1 MLNSLVPIAALVC
14 FMLMPYTNGGLYA
27 ALALIAL
34 CRGAV
39 WELIGLIRRFVT
51 ARIDELDVRG
61 AIEEAKPALL
71 NGLMQ
76 LSTLPYAA
84 VRTADAIVR
93 TLWRVYASHK
103 NTVLVDFCMEI
114 PDGGA
119 IAVMGAS
126 GSGKTTLLR
135 ILLGLEKPNSGEI
148 LGLNNKRFAVVFQ
161 EDRLLQHRTA
171 RQNVEIPLI
180 GTQIEKTNVH
190 KIAGTALRD
199 VELNGFEDFSVR
211 ELSGGMCRNSC
222 YRQHQL

>member
-1 MLNSLVPIAALVC
+1 MIKLNKVC
-14 FMLMPYTNGGLYA
+14 FSYDGEHP
-27 ALALIAL
+27 
-34 CRGAV
+34 
-39 WELIGLIRRFVT
+39 
-51 ARIDELDVRG
+51 
-61 AIEEAKPALL
+61 
-71 NGLMQ
+71 
-76 LSTLPYAA
+76 
-84 VRTADAIVR
+84 
-93 TLWRVYASHK
+93 
-103 NTVLVDFCMEI
+103 VLVDFCMAI

-211 ELSGGMCRNSC
+211 ELSGGMCRRVALARAIAFARSGLGRDAAILDEPLKGLDNAMKKRIVPRFIDAFATRVIITHDENEAELFEC
-222 YRQHQL
+222 GTIIKLNRI

>member
-1 MLNSLVPIAALVC
+1 MIKLNKVC
-14 FMLMPYTNGGLYA
+14 FSYDGEHP
-27 ALALIAL
+27 
-34 CRGAV
+34 
-39 WELIGLIRRFVT
+39 
-51 ARIDELDVRG
+51 
-61 AIEEAKPALL
+61 
-71 NGLMQ
+71 
-76 LSTLPYAA
+76 
-84 VRTADAIVR
+84 
-93 TLWRVYASHK
+93 
-103 NTVLVDFCMEI
+103 VLVDFCMEF

-211 ELSGGMCRNSC
+211 ELSGGMCRRVALARAIAFARSGLGRDAAILDEPLKGLDNAMKKRIVPRFIDAFATRVIITHDENEAELFEC
-222 YRQHQL
+222 GTIIRLNRI

>member
-1 MLNSLVPIAALVC
+1 MIKLNKVC
-14 FMLMPYTNGGLYA
+14 FSYDGEHP
-27 ALALIAL
+27 
-34 CRGAV
+34 
-39 WELIGLIRRFVT
+39 
-51 ARIDELDVRG
+51 
-61 AIEEAKPALL
+61 
-71 NGLMQ
+71 
-76 LSTLPYAA
+76 
-84 VRTADAIVR
+84 
-93 TLWRVYASHK
+93 
-103 NTVLVDFCMEI
+103 VLVDFCMEI

-135 ILLGLEKPNSGEI
+135 ILLGLEKSNSGEI

-180 GTQIEKTNVH
+180 GTQIGKTNVH

-211 ELSGGMCRNSC
+211 ELSGGMCRRAALARAIAFARSGLGRDAAILDEPLKGLDNAMKKRIVPRFIDAFATRVIITHDENEAELFEC
-222 YRQHQL
+222 GTIIRLNRI

>member
-1 MLNSLVPIAALVC
+1 MIKLNKVC
-14 FMLMPYTNGGLYA
+14 FSYDGEHP
-27 ALALIAL
+27 
-34 CRGAV
+34 
-39 WELIGLIRRFVT
+39 
-51 ARIDELDVRG
+51 
-61 AIEEAKPALL
+61 
-71 NGLMQ
+71 
-76 LSTLPYAA
+76 
-84 VRTADAIVR
+84 
-93 TLWRVYASHK
+93 
-103 NTVLVDFCMEI
+103 VLVDFCMEI

-180 GTQIEKTNVH
+180 GTQIEKANVH
-190 KIAGTALRD
+190 KIAGTALKD

-211 ELSGGMCRNSC
+211 ELSGGMCRRVALARAIAFARSGLGRDAAILDEPLKGLDNAMKKLIVPRFIDAFATRVIITHDENEAELFGC
-222 YRQHQL
+222 GTIIRLNRI

>member
-1 MLNSLVPIAALVC
+1 MIKLNKVC
-14 FMLMPYTNGGLYA
+14 FSYDGEHP
-27 ALALIAL
+27 
-34 CRGAV
+34 
-39 WELIGLIRRFVT
+39 
-51 ARIDELDVRG
+51 
-61 AIEEAKPALL
+61 
-71 NGLMQ
+71 
-76 LSTLPYAA
+76 
-84 VRTADAIVR
+84 
-93 TLWRVYASHK
+93 
-103 NTVLVDFCMEI
+103 VLVDFCMEI

-180 GTQIEKTNVH
+180 GTQIGKTNVH

-199 VELNGFEDFSVR
+199 VEINGFEDFSVR
-211 ELSGGMCRNSC
+211 ELSGGMCRRVALARAIAFARSGLGRDAAILDEPLKGLDNAMKKRIVPRFIDAFATRVIITHDENEAELFEC
-222 YRQHQL
+222 GTIIRLNRI

>member
-1 MLNSLVPIAALVC
+1 MIKLNKVC
-14 FMLMPYTNGGLYA
+14 FSYDGEQP
-27 ALALIAL
+27 
-34 CRGAV
+34 
-39 WELIGLIRRFVT
+39 
-51 ARIDELDVRG
+51 
-61 AIEEAKPALL
+61 
-71 NGLMQ
+71 
-76 LSTLPYAA
+76 
-84 VRTADAIVR
+84 
-93 TLWRVYASHK
+93 
-103 NTVLVDFCMEI
+103 VLVDFCMEI

-211 ELSGGMCRNSC
+211 ELSGGMCRRVALARAIAFARSGLGRDAAILDEPLKGLDNAMKKRIVPRFIDAFATRVIITHDENEAELFEC
-222 YRQHQL
+222 GTIIRLNRI

>member
-1 MLNSLVPIAALVC
+1 MIKLLKVC
-14 FMLMPYTNGGLYA
+14 YSYDGEP
-27 ALALIAL
+27 
-34 CRGAV
+34 
-39 WELIGLIRRFVT
+39 
-51 ARIDELDVRG
+51 
-61 AIEEAKPALL
+61 P
-71 NGLMQ
+71 
-76 LSTLPYAA
+76 
-84 VRTADAIVR
+84 
-93 TLWRVYASHK
+93 
-103 NTVLVDFCMEI
+103 VLVDFCMEI

-161 EDRLLQHRTA
+161 EDRLLQHRPA

-211 ELSGGMCRNSC
+211 ELSGGMCRRVALARAIAFARSGLGRDAAILDEPLKGLDNAMKKRIVPRFIDAFATRVIITHDENEAELFEC
-222 YRQHQL
+222 GTIIRLNRI

>member
-1 MLNSLVPIAALVC
+1 MIKLNKVC
-14 FMLMPYTNGGLYA
+14 FSYDGEHP
-27 ALALIAL
+27 
-34 CRGAV
+34 
-39 WELIGLIRRFVT
+39 
-51 ARIDELDVRG
+51 
-61 AIEEAKPALL
+61 
-71 NGLMQ
+71 
-76 LSTLPYAA
+76 
-84 VRTADAIVR
+84 
-93 TLWRVYASHK
+93 
-103 NTVLVDFCMEI
+103 VLVDFCMEI
-114 PDGGA
+114 SDGGA

-211 ELSGGMCRNSC
+211 ELSGGMCRRVALARAIAFARSGLGRDAAILDEPLKGLDNAMKKRIVPRFIDAFATRVIITHDENEAELFGC
-222 YRQHQL
+222 GTIIRLNRI

>member
-1 MLNSLVPIAALVC
+1 MIKLNKVC
-14 FMLMPYTNGGLYA
+14 FSYDGEHP
-27 ALALIAL
+27 
-34 CRGAV
+34 
-39 WELIGLIRRFVT
+39 
-51 ARIDELDVRG
+51 
-61 AIEEAKPALL
+61 
-71 NGLMQ
+71 
-76 LSTLPYAA
+76 
-84 VRTADAIVR
+84 
-93 TLWRVYASHK
+93 
-103 NTVLVDFCMEI
+103 VLVDFCMEI

-211 ELSGGMCRNSC
+211 ELSGGMCRRVALARAIAFARILDEPLKGLDNAMKKRIVPRFIDAFATRVIITHDENEAELFEC
-222 YRQHQL
+222 GTIIRLNRI

>member
-1 MLNSLVPIAALVC
+1 MIKLNKVC
-14 FMLMPYTNGGLYA
+14 FSYDGEHP
-27 ALALIAL
+27 
-34 CRGAV
+34 
-39 WELIGLIRRFVT
+39 
-51 ARIDELDVRG
+51 
-61 AIEEAKPALL
+61 
-71 NGLMQ
+71 
-76 LSTLPYAA
+76 
-84 VRTADAIVR
+84 
-93 TLWRVYASHK
+93 
-103 NTVLVDFCMEI
+103 VLVDFCMEI

-126 GSGKTTLLR
+126 ESGNTTLLR

-148 LGLNNKRFAVVFQ
+148 LGLNNKRFAGVFQ

-211 ELSGGMCRNSC
+211 ELSGGMCRRVALARAIAFARSGLGRDAAILDEPLKGLDNAMKKRIVPRFIDAFATRVIITHDENEAELFEC
-222 YRQHQL
+222 GTIIKLNRI

>member
-1 MLNSLVPIAALVC
+1 MIKLNKVC
-14 FMLMPYTNGGLYA
+14 FSYDGEHP
-27 ALALIAL
+27 
-34 CRGAV
+34 
-39 WELIGLIRRFVT
+39 
-51 ARIDELDVRG
+51 
-61 AIEEAKPALL
+61 
-71 NGLMQ
+71 
-76 LSTLPYAA
+76 
-84 VRTADAIVR
+84 
-93 TLWRVYASHK
+93 
-103 NTVLVDFCMEI
+103 VLVDFCMEI

-180 GTQIEKTNVH
+180 GRTQIEKTNVH

-199 VELNGFEDFSVR
+199 VELNGFENFSVR
-211 ELSGGMCRNSC
+211 ELSGGMCRRVALARAIAFARSGLGRDAAILDEPLKGLDNAMKKRIVPRFIDAFATRVIITHDENEAELFEC
-222 YRQHQL
+222 GTIIRLNRI

>member
-1 MLNSLVPIAALVC
+1 MIKLNKVC
-14 FMLMPYTNGGLYA
+14 FSYDGEHP
-27 ALALIAL
+27 
-34 CRGAV
+34 
-39 WELIGLIRRFVT
+39 
-51 ARIDELDVRG
+51 
-61 AIEEAKPALL
+61 
-71 NGLMQ
+71 
-76 LSTLPYAA
+76 
-84 VRTADAIVR
+84 
-93 TLWRVYASHK
+93 
-103 NTVLVDFCMEI
+103 VLVDFCMEI

-180 GTQIEKTNVH
+180 GTQIGKTNVH

-211 ELSGGMCRNSC
+211 ELSGGMCRRVALARAIAFARSGLGRDAAILDEPLKGLDNAMKKRIVPRFIDAFATRVIITHDENEAELFEC
-222 YRQHQL
+222 GTIIRLNQI

>member
-1 MLNSLVPIAALVC
+1 MIKLNKVC
-14 FMLMPYTNGGLYA
+14 FSYD
-27 ALALIAL
+27 
-34 CRGAV
+34 GAH
-39 WELIGLIRRFVT
+39 
-51 ARIDELDVRG
+51 
-61 AIEEAKPALL
+61 P
-71 NGLMQ
+71 
-76 LSTLPYAA
+76 
-84 VRTADAIVR
+84 
-93 TLWRVYASHK
+93 
-103 NTVLVDFCMEI
+103 VLVDFCKDI
-114 PDGGA
+114 PGGGA
-119 IAVMGAS
+119 VAVMGAS

-211 ELSGGMCRNSC
+211 ELSGGMCRRVALARAIAFARSGLGRDAAILDEPLKGLDNAMKKRIVPRFIDAFATRVIITHDENEAELFGC
-222 YRQHQL
+222 GTIIRLNRI

>member
-1 MLNSLVPIAALVC
+1 MIKLNKVC
-14 FMLMPYTNGGLYA
+14 FSYDGEHP
-27 ALALIAL
+27 
-34 CRGAV
+34 
-39 WELIGLIRRFVT
+39 
-51 ARIDELDVRG
+51 
-61 AIEEAKPALL
+61 
-71 NGLMQ
+71 
-76 LSTLPYAA
+76 
-84 VRTADAIVR
+84 
-93 TLWRVYASHK
+93 
-103 NTVLVDFCMEI
+103 VLVDFCMEI

-171 RQNVEIPLI
+171 RQNVEIPFI

-211 ELSGGMCRNSC
+211 ELSGGMCRRVALARAIAFARSGLGRDAAILDEPLKGLDNAMKKRIVPRFIDAFATRVIITHDENEAELFEC
-222 YRQHQL
+222 GTIIRLNRI

>member
-1 MLNSLVPIAALVC
+1 MIKLNKVC
-14 FMLMPYTNGGLYA
+14 FSYDGEHPV
-27 ALALIAL
+27 I
-34 CRGAV
+34 
-39 WELIGLIRRFVT
+39 
-51 ARIDELDVRG
+51 
-61 AIEEAKPALL
+61 
-71 NGLMQ
+71 
-76 LSTLPYAA
+76 
-84 VRTADAIVR
+84 
-93 TLWRVYASHK
+93 
-103 NTVLVDFCMEI
+103 VDFCMEI

-180 GTQIEKTNVH
+180 GTQIGKTNVH

-199 VELNGFEDFSVR
+199 VELNGFENFSVR
-211 ELSGGMCRNSC
+211 ELSGGMCRRVALARAIAFARSGLGRDAAILDEPLKGLDNAMKKRIVPRFIDAFTTRVIITHDENEAELFEC
-222 YRQHQL
+222 GTIIRLNRI

>member
-1 MLNSLVPIAALVC
+1 MIKLNKVC
-14 FMLMPYTNGGLYA
+14 FSYDGEHP
-27 ALALIAL
+27 
-34 CRGAV
+34 
-39 WELIGLIRRFVT
+39 
-51 ARIDELDVRG
+51 
-61 AIEEAKPALL
+61 
-71 NGLMQ
+71 
-76 LSTLPYAA
+76 
-84 VRTADAIVR
+84 
-93 TLWRVYASHK
+93 
-103 NTVLVDFCMEI
+103 VLVDFCMEI

-211 ELSGGMCRNSC
+211 ELSGEMCRRVALARAIAFARSGLGRDAAILDEPLKGLDNAMKKRIVPRFIDAFATRVIITHDENEAELFEC
-222 YRQHQL
+222 GTIIRLNRI

>member
-1 MLNSLVPIAALVC
+1 MIKLNKVC
-14 FMLMPYTNGGLYA
+14 FSYA
-27 ALALIAL
+27 
-34 CRGAV
+34 G
-39 WELIGLIRRFVT
+39 EH
-51 ARIDELDVRG
+51 
-61 AIEEAKPALL
+61 P
-71 NGLMQ
+71 
-76 LSTLPYAA
+76 
-84 VRTADAIVR
+84 
-93 TLWRVYASHK
+93 
-103 NTVLVDFCMEI
+103 VLVDFCMEI

-211 ELSGGMCRNSC
+211 ELSGGMCRRVALARAIAFARSGLGRDAAILDEPLKGLDNAMKKRIVPRFIDAFATRVIITHDENEAELFEC
-222 YRQHQL
+222 GTIIRLNRI

>member
-1 MLNSLVPIAALVC
+1 MIKLNKVC
-14 FMLMPYTNGGLYA
+14 FSYDGEYP
-27 ALALIAL
+27 
-34 CRGAV
+34 
-39 WELIGLIRRFVT
+39 
-51 ARIDELDVRG
+51 
-61 AIEEAKPALL
+61 
-71 NGLMQ
+71 
-76 LSTLPYAA
+76 
-84 VRTADAIVR
+84 
-93 TLWRVYASHK
+93 
-103 NTVLVDFCMEI
+103 VLVDFCMEI

-126 GSGKTTLLR
+126 GSGKTTLLL

-199 VELNGFEDFSVR
+199 VELNGFENFSVR
-211 ELSGGMCRNSC
+211 ELSGGMCRRVALARAIAFARSGLGRDAAILDEPLKGLDNAMKKRIVPRFIDAFATRVIITHDENEAELFEC
-222 YRQHQL
+222 GTIIRLNRI

>member
-1 MLNSLVPIAALVC
+1 MIKLNKVC
-14 FMLMPYTNGGLYA
+14 FSYDGEHP
-27 ALALIAL
+27 
-34 CRGAV
+34 
-39 WELIGLIRRFVT
+39 
-51 ARIDELDVRG
+51 
-61 AIEEAKPALL
+61 
-71 NGLMQ
+71 
-76 LSTLPYAA
+76 
-84 VRTADAIVR
+84 
-93 TLWRVYASHK
+93 
-103 NTVLVDFCMEI
+103 VLVDFCMEI
-114 PDGGA
+114 LDGGA

-211 ELSGGMCRNSC
+211 ELSGGMCRRVALARAIAFARSGLGRDAAILDEPLKGLDNAMKKRIVPRFIDAFATRVIITHDENEAELFGC
-222 YRQHQL
+222 GTIIRLNRI

>member
-1 MLNSLVPIAALVC
+1 MIKLNKVC
-14 FMLMPYTNGGLYA
+14 FSYDGEHP
-27 ALALIAL
+27 
-34 CRGAV
+34 
-39 WELIGLIRRFVT
+39 
-51 ARIDELDVRG
+51 
-61 AIEEAKPALL
+61 
-71 NGLMQ
+71 
-76 LSTLPYAA
+76 
-84 VRTADAIVR
+84 
-93 TLWRVYASHK
+93 
-103 NTVLVDFCMEI
+103 VLVDFCMEI

-190 KIAGTALRD
+190 KIADASNGTR
-199 VELNGFEDFSVR
+199 SMVR
-211 ELSGGMCRNSC
+211 SMMSAMAVKEHSPRRNPSFTISLAAFTMHGMLPPRRIDSNAMARQRNLSRSGSKNSRGPRNRS
-222 YRQHQL
+222 RRSPESGSRSG

>member
-1 MLNSLVPIAALVC
+1 MIKLNKVC
-14 FMLMPYTNGGLYA
+14 FSYDGEHP
-27 ALALIAL
+27 
-34 CRGAV
+34 
-39 WELIGLIRRFVT
+39 
-51 ARIDELDVRG
+51 
-61 AIEEAKPALL
+61 
-71 NGLMQ
+71 
-76 LSTLPYAA
+76 
-84 VRTADAIVR
+84 
-93 TLWRVYASHK
+93 
-103 NTVLVDFCMEI
+103 VLVDFCMEI

-148 LGLNNKRFAVVFQ
+148 LGLNNKRFAAVFQ

-180 GTQIEKTNVH
+180 GTQIGKTNVH

-211 ELSGGMCRNSC
+211 ELSGGMCRRVALARAIAFARSGLGRDAAILDEPLKGLDNAMKKRIVPRFIDAFATRVIITHDENEAELFGC
-222 YRQHQL
+222 GTIIRLNRI

>member
-1 MLNSLVPIAALVC
+1 MIKLNKVC
-14 FMLMPYTNGGLYA
+14 FSYDGEHP
-27 ALALIAL
+27 
-34 CRGAV
+34 
-39 WELIGLIRRFVT
+39 
-51 ARIDELDVRG
+51 
-61 AIEEAKPALL
+61 
-71 NGLMQ
+71 
-76 LSTLPYAA
+76 
-84 VRTADAIVR
+84 
-93 TLWRVYASHK
+93 
-103 NTVLVDFCMEI
+103 VLVDFCMEI
-114 PDGGA
+114 SDGGA

-211 ELSGGMCRNSC
+211 ELSGGMCRRVALARAIAFARSGLGRDAAILDEPLKGLDNAMKKRIVPRFIDAFATRVIITHDENEAELFEC
-222 YRQHQL
+222 GTIIRLNRI

>member
-1 MLNSLVPIAALVC
+1 MIKLNKVC
-14 FMLMPYTNGGLYA
+14 FSYDGEHP
-27 ALALIAL
+27 
-34 CRGAV
+34 
-39 WELIGLIRRFVT
+39 
-51 ARIDELDVRG
+51 
-61 AIEEAKPALL
+61 
-71 NGLMQ
+71 
-76 LSTLPYAA
+76 
-84 VRTADAIVR
+84 
-93 TLWRVYASHK
+93 
-103 NTVLVDFCMEI
+103 VLVDFCMEI
-114 PDGGA
+114 PGGGA

-211 ELSGGMCRNSC
+211 ELSGGMCRRVALARAIAFARSGLGRDAAILDEPLKGLDNAMKKRIVPRFIDAFATRVIITHDENEADLFGC
-222 YRQHQL
+222 GTIIRLNRI

>member
-1 MLNSLVPIAALVC
+1 MIKLNKVC
-14 FMLMPYTNGGLYA
+14 FSYDGEHP
-27 ALALIAL
+27 
-34 CRGAV
+34 
-39 WELIGLIRRFVT
+39 
-51 ARIDELDVRG
+51 
-61 AIEEAKPALL
+61 
-71 NGLMQ
+71 
-76 LSTLPYAA
+76 
-84 VRTADAIVR
+84 
-93 TLWRVYASHK
+93 
-103 NTVLVDFCMEI
+103 VLVDFCMEI

-190 KIAGTALRD
+190 KIAETALVALARAIAFARSGLGRD
-199 VELNGFEDFSVR
+199 AAILDEPLKGLDNAMKKRIVPRFIDAFATRVIITHDENEAELFECGTIIR
-211 ELSGGMCRNSC
+211 LNRI
-222 YRQHQL
+222 

>member
-1 MLNSLVPIAALVC
+1 MIKLNKVC
-14 FMLMPYTNGGLYA
+14 FSYDGEHP
-27 ALALIAL
+27 
-34 CRGAV
+34 
-39 WELIGLIRRFVT
+39 
-51 ARIDELDVRG
+51 
-61 AIEEAKPALL
+61 
-71 NGLMQ
+71 
-76 LSTLPYAA
+76 
-84 VRTADAIVR
+84 
-93 TLWRVYASHK
+93 
-103 NTVLVDFCMEI
+103 VLVDFCMEN

-211 ELSGGMCRNSC
+211 ELSGGMCRRVALARAIAFARSGLGRDAAILDEPLKGLDNAMKKRIVPRFIDAFATRVIITHDENEAELFEC
-222 YRQHQL
+222 GTIIRLNRI

>member
-1 MLNSLVPIAALVC
+1 MIKLNKVC
-14 FMLMPYTNGGLYA
+14 FSYDGEHP
-27 ALALIAL
+27 
-34 CRGAV
+34 
-39 WELIGLIRRFVT
+39 
-51 ARIDELDVRG
+51 
-61 AIEEAKPALL
+61 
-71 NGLMQ
+71 
-76 LSTLPYAA
+76 
-84 VRTADAIVR
+84 
-93 TLWRVYASHK
+93 
-103 NTVLVDFCMEI
+103 VLVDFCMEI

-180 GTQIEKTNVH
+180 GRTQIEKTNVH

-211 ELSGGMCRNSC
+211 ELSGGMCRRVALARAIAFARSGLGRDAAILDEPLKGLDNAMKKRIVPRFIDAFATRVIITHDENEAELFGC
-222 YRQHQL
+222 GTIIRLNRI

>member
-1 MLNSLVPIAALVC
+1 MIKLNKVC
-14 FMLMPYTNGGLYA
+14 FSYDGEHP
-27 ALALIAL
+27 
-34 CRGAV
+34 
-39 WELIGLIRRFVT
+39 
-51 ARIDELDVRG
+51 
-61 AIEEAKPALL
+61 
-71 NGLMQ
+71 
-76 LSTLPYAA
+76 
-84 VRTADAIVR
+84 
-93 TLWRVYASHK
+93 
-103 NTVLVDFCMEI
+103 VLVDFCMEI

-211 ELSGGMCRNSC
+211 ELSGGMCRRVALARAIAFARSGLGRDAAILDEPLKGLDNAMKKRIVPGFIDAFATRVIITHDENEAELFEC
-222 YRQHQL
+222 GTIIRLNRI

>member
-1 MLNSLVPIAALVC
+1 MIKLNKVC
-14 FMLMPYTNGGLYA
+14 FSYDGEHP
-27 ALALIAL
+27 
-34 CRGAV
+34 
-39 WELIGLIRRFVT
+39 
-51 ARIDELDVRG
+51 
-61 AIEEAKPALL
+61 
-71 NGLMQ
+71 
-76 LSTLPYAA
+76 
-84 VRTADAIVR
+84 
-93 TLWRVYASHK
+93 
-103 NTVLVDFCMEI
+103 VLVDFCMEI

-171 RQNVEIPLI
+171 RQNVEIPLT

-211 ELSGGMCRNSC
+211 ELSGGMCRRVALARESHLQEADWAEMPQFSMS
-222 YRQHQL
+222 R

>member
-1 MLNSLVPIAALVC
+1 MIKLNKVC
-14 FMLMPYTNGGLYA
+14 FSYDGEHP
-27 ALALIAL
+27 
-34 CRGAV
+34 
-39 WELIGLIRRFVT
+39 
-51 ARIDELDVRG
+51 
-61 AIEEAKPALL
+61 
-71 NGLMQ
+71 
-76 LSTLPYAA
+76 
-84 VRTADAIVR
+84 
-93 TLWRVYASHK
+93 
-103 NTVLVDFCMEI
+103 VLVDFCMEI

-161 EDRLLQHRTA
+161 KDRLLQHRTA

-199 VELNGFEDFSVR
+199 VELNGFENFSVR
-211 ELSGGMCRNSC
+211 ELSGGMCRRVALARAIAFARSGLGRDAAILDEPLKGLDNAMKKRIVPRFIDAFATRVIITHDENEAELFGC
-222 YRQHQL
+222 GTIIRLNRI

>member
-1 MLNSLVPIAALVC
+1 MIKLNKVC
-14 FMLMPYTNGGLYA
+14 FSYDGEHP
-27 ALALIAL
+27 
-34 CRGAV
+34 
-39 WELIGLIRRFVT
+39 
-51 ARIDELDVRG
+51 
-61 AIEEAKPALL
+61 
-71 NGLMQ
+71 
-76 LSTLPYAA
+76 
-84 VRTADAIVR
+84 
-93 TLWRVYASHK
+93 
-103 NTVLVDFCMEI
+103 VLVDFCMEI

-148 LGLNNKRFAVVFQ
+148 LGLSNKRFAVVFQ

-180 GTQIEKTNVH
+180 GTQIGKTNVH

-211 ELSGGMCRNSC
+211 ELSGGMCRRVALARAIAFARSGLGRDAAILDEPLKGLDNAMKKRIVPRFIDAFATRVIITHDENEAELFEC
-222 YRQHQL
+222 GTIIRLNRI